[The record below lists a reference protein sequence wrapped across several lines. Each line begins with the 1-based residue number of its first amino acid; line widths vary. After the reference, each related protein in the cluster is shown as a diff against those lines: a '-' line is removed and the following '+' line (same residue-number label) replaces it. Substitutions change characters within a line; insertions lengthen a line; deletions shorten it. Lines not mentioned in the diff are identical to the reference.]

1 VIKSTVDYAIAW
13 RQGKKMLVSALSDSF
28 IVFKSG
34 SASPDNTLVEVLV
47 LYSPEIPYK
56 A

>member
-1 VIKSTVDYAIAW
+1 MPLPGA
-13 RQGKKMLVSALSDSF
+13 RGKKELVSALSDSF

-34 SASPDNTLVEVLV
+34 SASPDNTTLVEALV
-47 LYSPEIPYK
+47 LSSPEIPYK